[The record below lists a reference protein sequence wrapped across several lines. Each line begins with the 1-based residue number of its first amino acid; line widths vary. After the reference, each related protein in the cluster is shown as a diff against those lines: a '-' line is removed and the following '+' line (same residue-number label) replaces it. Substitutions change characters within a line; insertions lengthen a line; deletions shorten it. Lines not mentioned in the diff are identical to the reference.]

1 MHEVSKK
8 ADLTEKVAV
17 VTGGNN
23 GIGRAIS
30 QALAREGADIV
41 LADIEPEGSSDIV
54 SLVEAKGIRALY
66 VQTDV
71 SSKEQVESMIQQGI
85 EQFGKI
91 DILVNNAGHGNRGL
105 LEEISEASWDR
116 TMEINAKGNFLC
128 IQAVYAHMKSRQ
140 YGKIINLSSVA
151 GKIGGPLCKP
161 GDSLEA
167 KRGRSDAAYAASKGA
182 IIALTKWVAKDAGQ
196 YGIYVNCIA
205 PGPIL
210 TRATQDFD
218 YGVEN
223 YPIPRMGKPEDI
235 AEAVVFLAS
244 DASNYMTGCTLDING
259 GFYMS

>member
-1 MHEVSKK
+1 MHEISRSI
-8 ADLTEKVAV
+8 DLSGRVAV

-23 GIGRAIS
+23 GIGKGIV
-30 QALAREGADIV
+30 QGLAREGADIIIV
-41 LADIEPEGSSDIV
+41 DIEPENSSDV
-54 SLVEAKGIRALY
+54 VEQAEAKGVRTLY
-66 VQTDV
+66 IQTDV
-71 SSKEQVESMIQQGI
+71 SNKQQVEEMVAGGI
-85 EQFGKI
+85 AKFGKI

-105 LEEISEASWDR
+105 FEEITVEGWDR

-128 IQAVYAHMKSRQ
+128 IQAVYAHMKSRK
-140 YGKIINLSSVA
+140 YSKIINISYVA
-151 GKIGGPLCKP
+151 CKIGAPLCKP

-210 TRATQDFD
+210 TRATKDFD

-223 YPIPRMGKPEDI
+223 YPIPRMGEPEDI
-235 AEAVVFLAS
+235 TEAVIFLAS
-244 DASNYMTGCTLDING
+244 DASNYITGCTLDING
-259 GFYMS
+259 GLYMS